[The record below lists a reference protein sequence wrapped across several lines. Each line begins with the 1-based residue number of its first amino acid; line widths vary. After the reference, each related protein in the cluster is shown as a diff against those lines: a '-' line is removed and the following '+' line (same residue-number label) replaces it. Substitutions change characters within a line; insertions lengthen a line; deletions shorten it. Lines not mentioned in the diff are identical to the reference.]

1 MSTVVGMLPGASAH
15 PTEKASAHPADNP
28 DAVCSGRL
36 PEHKNIRAVFHDY
49 SGGDY
54 FVTICTYG
62 KEHFFGEIRNNDMVF
77 SEIGIYAKKCL
88 EELPVHYKYVRVPI
102 FVVMPNHIHAIIH
115 IFESADASGSIP
127 TIRTALGVVVGGYKQ
142 AVTRYARRN
151 NIEFAWQKRF
161 HDHIIRGIND
171 GNRIAEYIKDNVLRW
186 AADCYN
192 RGR

>member
-15 PTEKASAHPADNP
+15 PTEKASAHPTEKASAHPTENP

-77 SEIGIYAKKCL
+77 SEIGIYAKNVWKNC
-88 EELPVHYKYVRVPI
+88 R
-102 FVVMPNHIHAIIH
+102 FII
-115 IFESADASGSIP
+115 SMSGF
-127 TIRTALGVVVGGYKQ
+127 
-142 AVTRYARRN
+142 RY
-151 NIEFAWQKRF
+151 
-161 HDHIIRGIND
+161 
-171 GNRIAEYIKDNVLRW
+171 
-186 AADCYN
+186 
-192 RGR
+192 